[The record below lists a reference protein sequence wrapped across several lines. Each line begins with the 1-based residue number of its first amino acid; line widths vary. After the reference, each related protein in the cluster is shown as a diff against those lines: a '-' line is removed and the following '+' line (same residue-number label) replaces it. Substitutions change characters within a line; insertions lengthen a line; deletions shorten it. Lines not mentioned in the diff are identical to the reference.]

1 MLPANNAKTTT
12 IVIMK
17 NAINIEFNTILIFI
31 FSIIGLLIIDL
42 FLVPAY
48 IGKSYL
54 YDFRANNPEGLYNL
68 ISFAIDYNQ
77 PKVYFIGDSVF
88 WASGLSRN
96 ETIAARFERCDP
108 EKRQA
113 FNLALKGSRLNDL
126 ALLVNLTQRDALI
139 ILEVNP
145 LGLQGNI
152 HQATIQDFTKK
163 EPLNFSFPNHL
174 NFSFPNLY
182 HHRYTL
188 QNVFFE
194 GSTKEKLYK
203 YYETFFIGNLTPT
216 ENPGLVSHFNAPT
229 PTIVSEELKAIDP
242 KNILFVIVP
251 IYNSSFNSTPLH
263 YGNYLDFSQI
273 NQNKDY
279 FLDYQHLSKKGATYI
294 AEEICEAVSS

>member
-1 MLPANNAKTTT
+1 
-12 IVIMK
+12 MK

-152 HQATIQDFTKK
+152 HQATIQGFTKK
-163 EPLNFSFPNHL
+163 EPL

-229 PTIVSEELKAIDP
+229 STITSEELKAIDP

-251 IYNSSFNSTPLH
+251 LYNSSFNSTPLH

>member
-1 MLPANNAKTTT
+1 
-12 IVIMK
+12 MK

-42 FLVPAY
+42 FLIP
-48 IGKSYL
+48 SYVNKPYF
-54 YDFRANNPEGLYNL
+54 YDFRANNPDGLHSF
-68 ISFAIDYNQ
+68 ISFAVNYPQ

-163 EPLNFSFPNHL
+163 EPLNFSFQATIQGFTKKEHL

-229 PTIVSEELKAIDP
+229 STITSEELKAIDP

-251 IYNSSFNSTPLH
+251 LYNSSFNSTPLH